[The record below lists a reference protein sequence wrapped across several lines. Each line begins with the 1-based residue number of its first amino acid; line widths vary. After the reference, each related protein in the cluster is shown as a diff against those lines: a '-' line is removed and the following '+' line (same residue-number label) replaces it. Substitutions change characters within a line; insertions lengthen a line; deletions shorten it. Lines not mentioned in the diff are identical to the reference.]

1 LADGLSTV
9 QPMPNA
15 AAKAVVNTNPRSA
28 WRLVTDAFGLY
39 RRYPWLFFALAAA
52 VAVPFEL
59 VVLAAI
65 GSGADK
71 TSHDAGLGLLL
82 IALELALVTPLIS
95 ALHIHAVVAVRE
107 GREPQIGRVAR
118 QGLAVLP
125 VVAAVSI
132 MSWLGIVV
140 GFIALVVPG
149 VILTLRW
156 YVVAQ
161 TAAIEDEGWVPALR
175 RSATLTSGNYGR
187 VFLLLLFA
195 SAITLLPALLVELA
209 FDDSTGPAAFLVGV
223 LVQIFAWSFTALT
236 TALLYLDLRARRQ
249 LLLGE
254 AATGSTSPP
263 GPTPPTP
270 PTPPTRHDPSAHSWD
285 PRAYSDEE
293 RPFGWYPD
301 PDNPHRMRYWGEGDP
316 PGWGKK
322 TVRTPSKIRAALDE
336 RG

>member
-1 LADGLSTV
+1 L
-9 QPMPNA
+9 
-15 AAKAVVNTNPRSA
+15 VVA
-28 WRLVTDAFGLY
+28 AFGLY
-39 RRYPWLFFALAAA
+39 RRYPWLFFALAVA
-52 VAVPFEL
+52 VAVPFDL
-59 VVLAAI
+59 IVLAAI
-65 GSGADK
+65 GTGSDK
-71 TSHDAGLGLLL
+71 TSHGAELGLLL
-82 IALELALVTPLIS
+82 IALELALITPLIS
-95 ALHIHAVVAVRE
+95 ALHIHAVVAARG
-107 GREPQIGRVAR
+107 GREPQIATVAR
-118 QGLAVLP
+118 QGVVVLP

-140 GFIALVVPG
+140 GFIALIVPG

-161 TAAIEDEGWVPALR
+161 AAAIEDEGWVPALR
-175 RSATLTSGNYGR
+175 RSATLTSGNYGH

-195 SAITLLPALLVELA
+195 SAITLLPALLVERA
-209 FDDSTGPAAFLVGV
+209 FDDSTSPAAFIVGL

-236 TALLYLDLRARRQ
+236 TALLYLDLRARRR
-249 LLLGE
+249 LLLGD
-254 AATGSTSPP
+254 AAAGPADHPKPP
-263 GPTPPTP
+263 L
-270 PTPPTRHDPSAHSWD
+270 PTRHDPSAHGWD

-322 TVRTPSKIRAALDE
+322 TVRTPRKVRAALDE